1 MSQPTSPL
9 LARAALAVA
18 LAAALAACG
27 DKAAEAPPA
36 PSVDTAAPAPAG
48 QAVLFEA
55 NQTVAVTGPEFVAWR
70 DRMLAEGGSTK
81 VLQVTGRAYGNEQ
94 ANGGEDLGRAR
105 AEAAS
110 ILFMETLPPERIVLK
125 SAPASGSAPAGRF
138 EAVSFEWVDAPS
150 TAVAAA
156 PGASAGSEPAG
167 TVVAAAPAEAGVA
180 SAPAAAPGSSGA
192 AVPGSAAAPAPT
204 PAPAPAPAPAAAAS
218 PVPAPAAPPTAT
230 ATAAAAQASAMTLFF
245 ATGSSTPRP
254 SAAQREQ
261 LKALVA
267 AAGGGRPIVV
277 VGHADQQGDSARNQA
292 LSEARARAVKQL
304 LVGLGA
310 KPEGVDASA
319 RGDAQPREGNDTA
332 AGRARNRRVEIAVL

>member
-94 ANGGEDLGRAR
+94 ASGGEDLGRAR

-167 TVVAAAPAEAGVA
+167 TVVAAAPTEAGVA

-192 AVPGSAAAPAPT
+192 AVPGSAAAPT
-204 PAPAPAPAPAAAAS
+204 PAPAPAAAAT
-218 PVPAPAAPPTAT
+218 PAPAPAAPPTAT
-230 ATAAAAQASAMTLFF
+230 ATATADAAQASAMTLFF